1 MKLELKGKRALVTGS
16 TSGIGKTIAKTLAE
30 EGVYVVVH
38 GRNRSKA
45 LSVVDD
51 ITKAGGKAAIAIGD
65 LATDE
70 GAAEVGCQA
79 VNAYDGID
87 ILVNNAGGF
96 PNESWFKTSADVWVD
111 VYNQNVG
118 SMVRMIQ
125 HLVPNMKEQGWGRII
140 AISSLVSAMPL
151 AEQAS
156 YSASKSANVN
166 LAVSLA
172 KELAGTGI
180 TSNAISPGPILT
192 EGFKEFALK
201 RAKQEGWIEEDITAV
216 EHKWAT
222 EVVRNPTGRMG
233 RPEDI
238 ANAVAFLA
246 SPKASFINGTNLR
259 VDGGTVPTVN

>member
-1 MKLELKGKRALVTGS
+1 MELQLQDKRALITGS
-16 TSGIGKTIAKTLAE
+16 TSGIGKTIAKTLSA
-30 EGVYVVVH
+30 EGVAVVIQ
-38 GRNRSKA
+38 GRNKTKA
-45 LSVVDD
+45 LQVVDE
-51 ITKAGGKAAIAIGD
+51 ITQAGGKAAIALGD
-65 LATDE
+65 LATDD
-70 GAAEVGCQA
+70 GAADVGCQA

-96 PNESWFKTSADVWVD
+96 PSESWFKTSADVWVD
-111 VYNQNVG
+111 IYNQNVG

-125 HLVPNMKEQGWGRII
+125 HLVPNMKEQGWGRVI

-201 RAKQEGWIEEDITAV
+201 RAKQEGWIEDISAI

-222 EVVRNPTGRMG
+222 EVVPNPTGRMG

-246 SPKASFINGTNLR
+246 SPKADFINGMNLR
-259 VDGGTVPTVN
+259 VDGGTVPTIN

>member
-1 MKLELKGKRALVTGS
+1 MELELKGKRALVTGS
-16 TSGIGKTIAKTLAE
+16 TKGIGEIIAKTLAQ
-30 EGVYVVVH
+30 EGVAVVIH
-38 GRNRSKA
+38 GRQRKEA
-45 LSVVDD
+45 LQVVDE
-51 ITKAGGKAAIAIGD
+51 ITQAGGKAAIAIGD
-65 LATDE
+65 LATDK
-70 GAAEVGCQA
+70 GAADVGCQA

-96 PNESWFKTSADVWVD
+96 DNESWFKTSADVWVNI
-111 VYNQNVG
+111 YNQNVG

-125 HLVPNMKEQGWGRII
+125 HLVPNMKERGWGRVIS
-140 AISSLVSAMPL
+140 ISSLVSAMPL
-151 AEQAS
+151 PEQAS

-172 KELAGTGI
+172 KELAGTRI

-192 EGFKEFALK
+192 EGFKDFALA
-201 RAKQEGWIEEDITAV
+201 RAKQEGWVEDLAAI

-222 EVVRNPTGRMG
+222 EVVPNPTGRIG

-246 SPKASFINGTNLR
+246 SPKAGFINGANLR
-259 VDGGTVPTVN
+259 VDGGTVPTIN